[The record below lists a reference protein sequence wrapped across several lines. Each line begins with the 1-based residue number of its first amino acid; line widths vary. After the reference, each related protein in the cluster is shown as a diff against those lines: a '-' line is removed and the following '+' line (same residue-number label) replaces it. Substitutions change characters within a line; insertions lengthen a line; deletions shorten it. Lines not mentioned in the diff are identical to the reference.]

1 MDKNTQQMTVRDI
14 IQSNPYRVMGV
25 FTNDSPATLA
35 SNNSRMKAFAAIG
48 KSISYPQDMA
58 IVFGSSP
65 ERDAAALSSSVAAIA
80 SPMER
85 LKHGF
90 FWFMSS
96 TDTDAK
102 ALAALAQTG
111 NLLEARKIW
120 EEGEQNMSSLQ
131 NQFVCCLLK
140 DSRSYSKAIQTA
152 WNLYSQYGH
161 EYIKTISNGFD
172 VIAPGD
178 LMSTFLSQIMRY
190 SDGEFLVW
198 DKAIIRCGNS
208 FIDQCW
214 AEAKA
219 EYSIHT
225 LQNALNVAKT
235 TEIHTDKDNFDIA
248 ERLMHQA
255 EPHLKIVKNLMEKHP
270 YMLSRYTT
278 IADAVC
284 EEILNREI
292 AYYNRVTWKERKN
305 RKLLALDQFCYRY
318 AATVRFKERCKSSIN
333 ITLGRS
339 ENAPLFPNGT
349 PDKLLFESERRK
361 RNNGLCAIVEGL
373 LRSA

>member
-1 MDKNTQQMTVRDI
+1 MSVRDI
-14 IQSNPYRVMGV
+14 IQSNPYRVLGV
-25 FTNDSPATLA
+25 FTNDSSATLA
-35 SNNSRMKAFAAIG
+35 SNNSRMKAFATIG

-85 LKHGF
+85 LKHGL
-90 FWFMSS
+90 FWFMNS

-102 ALAALAQTG
+102 ALAVLAQTG
-111 NLLEARKIW
+111 NLLGARKIW
-120 EEGEQNMSSLQ
+120 EAGEQNMSSLQ
-131 NQFVCCLLK
+131 NQLVCSLLK
-140 DSRSYSKAIQTA
+140 DSRSYSKVIQTA

-178 LMSTFLSQIMRY
+178 LMSTFLSQIVRY
-190 SDGEFLVW
+190 SAGEFLVW

-208 FIDQCW
+208 IIKQYW
-214 AEAKA
+214 AEVQA
-219 EYSIHT
+219 EYCIHK

-248 ERLMHQA
+248 VRLMHQA
-255 EPHLKIVKNLMEKHP
+255 EPHLKTMKALMEKHP
-270 YMLSRYTT
+270 SMLSLYAT

-292 AYYNRVTWKERKN
+292 TYYNQVTSRERKN
-305 RKLLALDQFCYRY
+305 RMLMVLDKFCYRY

-333 ITLGRS
+333 IGLGRS
-339 ENAPLFPNGT
+339 ENAQLFPNGT
-349 PDKLLFESERRK
+349 PDKLLFESDRRK

-373 LRSA
+373 LRSFTHDNP